1 MELQQLLKECKKGS
15 ITAQKYLYDTYALQ
29 LFLLCRRYMKNDVV
43 AEEVMMNGF
52 LKVFHSLPQF
62 TYQDDVTA
70 LAWIK
75 KIMVNECLQVL
86 RQKNSFLLTAE
97 DATHDVVCSHD
108 IIAKLSADEI
118 FKVITQLPVGYRTV
132 FNLYVMEDMNHKE
145 IAALLG
151 ITEGTSKSQLSKA
164 RAVLQQLI
172 IKNNSDYAGRK
183 AR

>member
-15 ITAQKYLYDTYALQ
+15 ITAHKYLYDTYALQ
-29 LFLLCRRYMKNDVV
+29 MFLLCRRYMKSDVL

-52 LKVFHSLPQF
+52 LKMFHSLQQF
-62 TYQDDVTA
+62 SYQDDISA

-86 RQKNSFLLTAE
+86 RQKNSFLLTTEEVANE
-97 DATHDVVCSHD
+97 LVSNND

-118 FKVITQLPVGYRTV
+118 FKAITQLPVGYRTV
-132 FNLYVMEDMNHKE
+132 FNLYVMEEMSHKE

-164 RAVLQQLI
+164 RSVLQQLI
-172 IKNNSDYAGRK
+172 IQNNRDYAGRK